1 MRRERL
7 LRLALA
13 SRNLKRA
20 ADARIVRWS
29 ADAREMEVQEESVVS
44 MLAEGELAR
53 GEMLDSLSRRLTRLA
68 IQRQDIARR
77 IEAERAHAIGLER
90 RARSADRLVDAETE
104 RLGKQDERRRLEEI
118 AAALRAPK
126 GSGKPEDE

>member
-29 ADAREMEVQEESVVS
+29 AEAREMEAHEETALA
-44 MLAEGELAR
+44 MLSEPDFAR
-53 GEMLDSLSRRLTRLA
+53 GEMLEALSRRLTRLA
-68 IQRQDIARR
+68 AQRQDIARR